1 VGRLGQ
7 RRGGAYG
14 YNFDERCA
22 AVGHSRAAKAASQ
35 HSKITRPKSV
45 DIYLE
50 ACVLYSMTLAGP
62 ILVHAIDK
70 SRQQIFHSGIQ
81 NSKEDSIIV

>member
-50 ACVLYSMTLAGP
+50 ACVLYDVGRPYWFTPLINQDNKFST
-62 ILVHAIDK
+62 
-70 SRQQIFHSGIQ
+70 HSGIQ